1 MQPGKRNRG
10 RLEAR
15 CLIRF
20 DATAQQTCFP
30 GVRQAARLTRY
41 IDRAKTKEEGLETE
55 WRVSSRAH
63 ATMSAEAMY

>member
-1 MQPGKRNRG
+1 
-10 RLEAR
+10 
-15 CLIRF
+15 
-20 DATAQQTCFP
+20 
-30 GVRQAARLTRY
+30 VRQAARLTRY